1 MKRYVESVLT
11 PRKRV
16 KALLML
22 KEFVLIVSMLVGG
35 LEMVRESVLSSTKR
49 VGG

>member
-22 KEFVLIVSMLVGG
+22 KEFVFDCINACWRLRD
-35 LEMVRESVLSSTKR
+35 EQRVRFE
-49 VGG
+49 